1 MIAHYIIQS
10 VFVLVGILSL
20 MASVFNWE
28 WFFTAQN
35 SQFIVRALGRNKSR
49 IFYAILGLSMIAA
62 GIYFFLSV
70 HEGSVYDCGR
80 DIFLSVRTRSL
91 QIDNILLHNQKTA
104 GREFSRTGCFSF
116 FLIYRI
122 SDNIFIRKAIFI
134 FQLCLGDMH
143 IWIN

>member
-35 SQFIVRALGRNKSR
+35 SQFIVRTLGRNKSR

-62 GIYFFLSV
+62 GVYFFLSV
-70 HEGSVYDCGR
+70 
-80 DIFLSVRTRSL
+80 
-91 QIDNILLHNQKTA
+91 
-104 GREFSRTGCFSF
+104 REA
-116 FLIYRI
+116 YR
-122 SDNIFIRKAIFI
+122 
-134 FQLCLGDMH
+134 
-143 IWIN
+143 